1 MARIRTIKP
10 ELASDEK
17 LASVSRAARL
27 TFVLLMTQADD
38 DGLLPGRARQLLGA
52 LYPHDEDIGATEL
65 HGWLSELEQIGV
77 VRMRETFDGAPI
89 VEITNWSK
97 HQRVDHKAKSLIL
110 NNLKPFTEPSREPR
124 ESLASDEREP
134 RAPTL
139 DLRPTTNDQ
148 RPASE
153 ERRARVREAL
163 PESARPALDG
173 LLRAS
178 RNADGVVAVVESLHM
193 PITGGHP
200 AYPWE
205 VVGAALVDYA
215 GKSPSEFSAK
225 LLRAIC
231 ADFAQRHH
239 PAAAADADRERARR
253 EAIEAARRFQQRG
266 EPAEVA

>member
-1 MARIRTIKP
+1 VPRIRTIKP

-17 LASVSRAARL
+17 LASVSREARL

-52 LYPHDEDIGATEL
+52 LYPHDEDIGASEL
-65 HGWLSELEQIGV
+65 HGWLSELAGIGV
-77 VRMRETFDGAPI
+77 VRMRETLDGAPI

-110 NNLKPFTEPSREPR
+110 NNLKPLATSSRESHEDNGEESR
-124 ESLASDEREP
+124 ES

-153 ERRARVREAL
+153 DRRARVREAL
-163 PESARPALDG
+163 PESARAAFDG

-178 RNADGVVAVVESLHM
+178 RNAEGVVAVVASLNA
-193 PITGGHP
+193 PISGGHP
-200 AYPWE
+200 PYPWE
-205 VVGAALVDYA
+205 VIGAALVDYA

-231 ADFAQRHH
+231 ADFAER
-239 PAAAADADRERARR
+239 PAGPAGEHDRERARR